1 MKLIHS
7 ATTYL
12 IEVELLNVLAEEV
25 DGDGVLPVA
34 AVPPRQ
40 LGSGAVVAEVLLR
53 RVVEGVVLRV
63 PPEIGDDDDED
74 DEDDEGRGERV
85 EGKGIRAFPLREQQ

>member
-1 MKLIHS
+1 M
-7 ATTYL
+7 
-12 IEVELLNVLAEEV
+12 LAEEV

-63 PPEIGDDDDED
+63 PPEIGDNDDED
-74 DEDDEGRGERV
+74 DDDDEGGERV

>member
-1 MKLIHS
+1 MQ
-7 ATTYL
+7 
-12 IEVELLNVLAEEV
+12 LLNVLAEEV

-53 RVVEGVVLRV
+53 RVVERVVLSV
-63 PPEIGDDDDED
+63 PPEIGDQMKMTTTQRDR
-74 DEDDEGRGERV
+74 GRER
-85 EGKGIRAFPLREQQ
+85 GD